1 MIFALSI
8 AKYLGRPL
16 RLHLPFRGENVQ
28 IKGVKSAHKSE
39 PGYMVFAKEYSEEL
53 IKMFN
58 EAGVF
63 VIAALE
69 YEGKLTCPHVISPA
83 PRLDFARAVK
93 RFFVVEKP
101 GGIAGTAVVSPFAQ
115 LGEGISVGHFAV
127 IGDRAVIGEG
137 TEIREHVVIG
147 EGVKIG
153 RNCLIKANTV
163 IGGEGFG
170 FEFDEA
176 GIPVRIPHL
185 GRVIIGDNVE
195 IGSLNA
201 IARGTLDDTV
211 IGDNVKTD
219 DHVFIAH
226 NVEVGD
232 NTLIIAG
239 AEVSG
244 GVKIGRNVWIAPQ
257 ATIRNQVEIG
267 DGAMVGMGAVVTKSV
282 KAGAVVIGNPAREK
296 SNAG

>member
-1 MIFALSI
+1 VITAAQI
-8 AKYLGRPL
+8 AKFLNRA
-16 RLHLPFRGENVQ
+16 FRGKNIRVT
-28 IKGVKSAHKSE
+28 GVKAAHNPG
-39 PGYMVFAKEYSEEL
+39 PGYMVFAKEYSAEL
-53 IKMFN
+53 VKSFN

-63 VIAALE
+63 AIAAPE
-69 YEGKLTCPHVISPA
+69 YEGKLTCPHVISPT

-115 LGEGISVGHFAV
+115 LGKGVGIGHFAV

-147 EGVKIG
+147 EGVRIG

-176 GIPVRIPHL
+176 GMPVRMPHL

-267 DGAMVGMGAVVTKSV
+267 DGAVVGMGAVVTKSV
-282 KAGAVVIGNPAREK
+282 AAGAVVIGNPAREK
-296 SNAG
+296 KDR

>member
-1 MIFALSI
+1 MIKAVQI
-8 AKYLGRPL
+8 ARYLGRPL
-16 RLHLPFRGENVQ
+16 WGENIRVT
-28 IKGVKSAHKSE
+28 GVRAAHSPE
-39 PGYMVFAKEYSEEL
+39 PGCMVFAKEYSAEL
-53 IKMFN
+53 VRAFN
-58 EAGVF
+58 DVGVF
-63 VIAALE
+63 AIAAPE
-69 YEGKLTCPHVISPA
+69 YEGKLECPHVISPT
-83 PRLDFARAVK
+83 PRLNFARAVK

-101 GGIAGTAVVSPFAQ
+101 GGIAGTAIVSPFAQ
-115 LGEGISVGHFAV
+115 LGKGVGIGHFAV
-127 IGDRAVIGEG
+127 IGDRAMIGEG

-147 EGVKIG
+147 EGVRIG

-176 GIPVRIPHL
+176 GVPVRMPHL

-201 IARGTLDDTV
+201 IARGTLEDTV

-244 GVKIGRNVWIAPQ
+244 GVKIGKNVWIAPQ

-267 DGAMVGMGAVVTKSV
+267 DGAMIGMGAVVTKSV
-282 KAGAVVIGNPAREK
+282 KAGAVVMGNPAREK
-296 SNAG
+296 KDR

>member
-1 MIFALSI
+1 MTTAVQI
-8 AKYLGRPL
+8 AKFLNMPL
-16 RLHLPFRGENVQ
+16 RGENIRV
-28 IKGVKSAHKSE
+28 IGVRAAHNPK
-39 PGYMVFAKEYSEEL
+39 PGCMVFAKEYSVEL
-53 IKMFN
+53 VRAFN
-58 EAGVF
+58 EAGAF
-63 VIAALE
+63 AIAAPE
-69 YEGKLTCPHVISPA
+69 YEGKLTCPHVISST

-93 RFFVVEKP
+93 QFFVAEKP
-101 GGIAGTAVVSPFAQ
+101 RGIAGTAIVSPLAQ
-115 LGEGISVGHFAV
+115 LDKGVGIGHFAV
-127 IGDRAVIGEG
+127 IGDGAVIGEG

-147 EGVKIG
+147 DGVRVG

-176 GIPVRIPHL
+176 GVPVRMPHL
-185 GRVIIGDNVE
+185 GGVIIGDNVE

-244 GVKIGRNVWIAPQ
+244 GVKIGKNVWIAPQ

-267 DGAMVGMGAVVTKSV
+267 DGAVVGMGAVVTKSV
-282 KAGAVVIGNPAREK
+282 RAGAVVMGNPAREK
-296 SNAG
+296 NDAS

>member
-1 MIFALSI
+1 MIMAAQI
-8 AKYLGRPL
+8 AKFLNRPL
-16 RLHLPFRGENVQ
+16 QGENIRVT
-28 IKGVKSAHKSE
+28 GVRAAHSPE
-39 PGYMVFAKEYSEEL
+39 PGCMVFAKECSTEL
-53 IKMFN
+53 VRAFN

-63 VIAALE
+63 AIASMG
-69 YEGKLTCPHVISPA
+69 YVGRLTCPHVISPT

-101 GGIAGTAVVSPFAQ
+101 GGIAGTAIVSPFAQ
-115 LGEGISVGHFAV
+115 LGKGVGIGHFAV
-127 IGDRAVIGEG
+127 IGDRAMIGEG

-176 GIPVRIPHL
+176 GVPVRMPHL
-185 GRVIIGDNVE
+185 GGVIIGDNVE

-244 GVKIGRNVWIAPQ
+244 GVKIGKNVWIAPQ

-267 DGAMVGMGAVVTKSV
+267 DGAVVGMGAVVTKSV
-282 KAGAVVIGNPAREK
+282 RAGAVVMGNPAREK
-296 SNAG
+296 NDAS